1 MTPNPPPCD
10 ISALLVSC
18 CIDPSLGAAGA
29 TGICLGNEPASC
41 SLPMFGIE
49 ASNLESKSAFW
60 NTVRWF
66 IDHFEAEGRWRG
78 AVNARIAGAPKFL
91 IITKGENGIWIQTL
105 PKMGRSPAQMKVH
118 SLVFMMC
125 FPEDIYQPLILM
137 MTNHTCTQN
146 CVDVRHV
153 LYSPCEEYIKCV
165 CILPNSPRPDLHLRF
180 CPTGGNS
187 EPADL
192 RRFQDQW
199 CHEKELEINHG

>member
-1 MTPNPPPCD
+1 MDSFNNFQSCRLLSDPKPTPCD

-41 SLPMFGIE
+41 WLPMFGIE

-60 NTVRWF
+60 NTVQWF

-105 PKMGRSPAQMKVH
+105 PKMGRSPAQMMVY
-118 SLVFMMC
+118 SLVFMIC

-137 MTNHTCTQN
+137 MASHTCTQN
-146 CVDVRHV
+146 CV
-153 LYSPCEEYIKCV
+153 
-165 CILPNSPRPDLHLRF
+165 
-180 CPTGGNS
+180 
-187 EPADL
+187 
-192 RRFQDQW
+192 
-199 CHEKELEINHG
+199 